1 MSDHT
6 KEPWSYRRADGI
18 DSPSSEDYKIFSDD
32 GALVAETF
40 ELIGKH
46 RATDQ
51 HANARRIVACVNA
64 CTGISNDVLD
74 AGAIVESDKLYAA
87 DKALGAAI
95 RQRDELLGV
104 LKACDLSEFPYARE
118 IIAKVEAS
126 S

>member
-18 DSPSSEDYKIFSDD
+18 DSPSSKDYKIFSDD

-118 IIAKVEAS
+118 IIAKVEAAS
-126 S
+126 